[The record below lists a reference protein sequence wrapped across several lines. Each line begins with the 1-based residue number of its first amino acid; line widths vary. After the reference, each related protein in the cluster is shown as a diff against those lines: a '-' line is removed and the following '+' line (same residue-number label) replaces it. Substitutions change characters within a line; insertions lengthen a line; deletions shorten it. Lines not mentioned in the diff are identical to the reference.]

1 MVALFLIFGGTSVL
15 HQLTIPPTVH
25 RDSLSSASS
34 LTFVTDSCDVAF
46 WIIAILTRVR
56 YTSLWFLFAFPWWWV
71 MLRHAV
77 AGPPL
82 WVSWRG
88 GLTPSWLAVWPG
100 VYACCGPTAGCCY
113 YAYVLSCVC
122 LCDPSTVSRQAPLS
136 MGFPRQE
143 YWSGLPFPPPGDLP
157 DPGIEPS
164 SLASPVL
171 AGGFFTTVPPGK
183 PGWWCFLALVGSGED
198 SKTALAT
205 AGVSSGDGDSTNSH
219 QCLVTHGSLSRLS
232 SLWEALQ
239 RH

>member
-1 MVALFLIFGGTSVL
+1 MGSKCHGRRRYPGLEEKRGQGTGLAPYPASGLGFRESVVAGQGTGRSVCGYVCSVARL
-15 HQLTIPPTVH
+15 CPILCGPMDCSPP
-25 RDSLSSASS
+25 SSSARGISQARV
-34 LTFVTDSCDVAF
+34 LTGMGCHF
-46 WIIAILTRVR
+46 LT
-56 YTSLWFLFAFPWWWV
+56 S
-71 MLRHAV
+71 
-77 AGPPL
+77 
-82 WVSWRG
+82 
-88 GLTPSWLAVWPG
+88 
-100 VYACCGPTAGCCY
+100 
-113 YAYVLSCVC
+113 
-122 LCDPSTVSRQAPLS
+122 
-136 MGFPRQE
+136 
-143 YWSGLPFPPPGDLP
+143 GDLS

-219 QCLVTHGSLSRLS
+219 QCLVAHGSLSRLS